1 MVINTE
7 ILHVERG
14 SGEEPVEKMCPA
26 TFKDWPELRK
36 VCLPNL
42 EEICFEYVEDDDVV
56 EEEGHREL
64 RSRCKEAGIKVKS
77 IGWVKGREY
86 TAGRFNIVNG

>member
-1 MVINTE
+1 
-7 ILHVERG
+7 
-14 SGEEPVEKMCPA
+14 MCPA

-42 EEICFEYVEDDDVV
+42 KEICFEYIEDDAVV
-56 EEEGHREL
+56 EEEGCREL

-77 IGWVKGREY
+77 IGWAKGREC
-86 TAGRFNIVNG
+86 TAGRLNIVNG